1 MVAYMVADTEEDML
15 ADMEVDMVADMV
27 ADIDI
32 EIDMEMQFG
41 ERVGLPGASSKLY
54 SCFHLI
60 WHSLSFRCH
69 AFLVLYSKSYYIPF
83 AMSVVLLIFFSD
95 RGMDQ

>member
-1 MVAYMVADTEEDML
+1 MVADMVANML
-15 ADMEVDMVADMV
+15 ADMEVDMV

-83 AMSVVLLIFFSD
+83 AMSVVLLIFFQIEEWTSK
-95 RGMDQ
+95 

>member
-1 MVAYMVADTEEDML
+1 MVT
-15 ADMEVDMVADMV
+15 DMEVDMVADMV

-41 ERVGLPGASSKLY
+41 ERVGLPGASFKHY

-60 WHSLSFRCH
+60 WHSLYFRCH

-83 AMSVVLLIFFSD
+83 VMSVVLLIFFQIKEWTSK
-95 RGMDQ
+95 